1 MDVKP
6 TTVKGCRHAL
16 AGFSFLR
23 EKRTKTATKVG
34 FGGPQGVLLGTVE
47 QRIKDA
53 ANRRFLSQEE
63 KKSMLAMVLLAKNAG
78 VYPVV
83 KIGGTGVY
91 AVFDRRSR
99 TNEHS
104 WAHVKYDNPLS
115 SGWSRRLSE
124 ERRLFCK
131 VSRPAETLI

>member
-1 MDVKP
+1 MNASVFLPVLLRRVNHVQRNRTQLAGAGGVDVKP

-53 ANRRFLSQEE
+53 ANRKFLSQEE

-78 VYPVV
+78 VYPAV
-83 KIGGTGVY
+83 KI
-91 AVFDRRSR
+91 
-99 TNEHS
+99 
-104 WAHVKYDNPLS
+104 
-115 SGWSRRLSE
+115 
-124 ERRLFCK
+124 ER
-131 VSRPAETLI
+131 